1 MNPKS
6 YDPTVAFMFFR
17 EWVEA
22 IDELERVTDK
32 HRMFKAI
39 ADYSMY
45 GEEPDFG
52 DSAIMR
58 GMWRLIVSGIDASV
72 KNRQKGFAKDEL
84 NGNYVKVK
92 EALQQNP
99 MASLREI
106 AEVTGVSKSTVE
118 RVKRKLERA
127 ETFTSALSPTPVPT
141 PVPTPTPNPT
151 SNPTS
156 IPTYSPNPSYS
167 MGRDSGTVPHEGLTN
182 DAVPSLDDN
191 KIDQIIDEAAYDE
204 KQYQS
209 VKDVLQCDPSLYE
222 YPRQIE
228 NETGIDIDIV
238 MMICSRLDKEG
249 FIRIC
254 RERVKENAATA
265 KYAAARAAQVDDVDC
280 IDEEETGPIYNDTDD
295 ISDEGL
301 PF

>member
-45 GEEPDFG
+45 GEEPDFS
-52 DSAIMR
+52 DSATMR
-58 GMWRLIVSGIDASV
+58 GMWRLLVGGIDASV
-72 KNRQKGFAKDEL
+72 RNRQKGFAKDEL
-84 NGNYVKVK
+84 NENYVKVK
-92 EALQQNP
+92 EALQQNT

-127 ETFTSALSPTPVPT
+127 GTFTSAPVLTPASIPTPVPVPAIA
-141 PVPTPTPNPT
+141 PVLTPT
-151 SNPTS
+151 SNPNPAPNPN
-156 IPTYSPNPSYS
+156 PTYSPNPSYS
-167 MGRDSGTVPHEGLTN
+167 MGRDSGTVSTHTEEGGHSEEVTN
-182 DAVPSLDDN
+182 DAVPSLDS
-191 KIDQIIDEAAYDE
+191 KIDEDAGQVKSGYDPESINQWKREVVLKILQNDPDVQPWQIA
-204 KQYQS
+204 Q
-209 VKDVLQCDPSLYE
+209 
-222 YPRQIE
+222 
-228 NETGIDIDIV
+228 ETGI
-238 MMICSRLDKEG
+238 S
-249 FIRIC
+249 
-254 RERVKENAATA
+254 
-265 KYAAARAAQVDDVDC
+265 DDFVC
-280 IDEEETGPIYNDTDD
+280 KVIDEVECMEFDVSENDTDD
-295 ISDEGL
+295 ISDEDL